1 MSWPVVVEFAGLLGP
16 AIFHIAVDLKTAKA
30 LALTNPPVRAKQ
42 SMDVAELE
50 KTFDELVSLPGFKE
64 GLSLI
69 VDFKGSDTP
78 TTTVELRRLAAYA
91 TQTDDKWDNTKWSV
105 LASADVAFGLSRM
118 FMALT
123 NKHQVETH
131 IFRNLDEADDWLG
144 LGVEMVEIL
153 EHTPR

>member
-1 MSWPVVVEFAGLLGP
+1 V
-16 AIFHIAVDLKTAKA
+16 H
-30 LALTNPPVRAKQ
+30 
-42 SMDVAELE
+42 
-50 KTFDELVSLPGFKE
+50 LPGFKE
-64 GLSLI
+64 GLSII

-78 TTTVELRRLAAYA
+78 ITTVELRRLAAYA
-91 TQTDDKWDNTKWSV
+91 AQTDDKWDNTKWSV

-131 IFRNLDEADDWLG
+131 VFRNLDEADDWLG

-153 EHTPR
+153 ERTPG